1 MAFEDEGFRSPDLA
15 SWIATTRS
23 RFEDWFDLVDSF
35 NQEAMKILL
44 AIKPSQSENQQL
56 VASLLYRRAL
66 QSFQGAVL
74 MAERGMIVDALTLV
88 RSCAETAIAI
98 GSVAG
103 DEKFVDVLVEANDE
117 AILTY
122 SNVLLNDP
130 ESRQFFTPEQL
141 NNLKQ
146 TVAEIRSK
154 YSGSGPRR
162 IKWAQA
168 AINAKMTALTCST
181 FGDFR
186 QSSITTKSATRRSRP
201 NPLLFQRRIS
211 VIRPLTA
218 MLALESEKPISSI
231 MSEQTWFEIVGTRL
245 QDQSKDNDPF
255 AL

>member
-1 MAFEDEGFRSPDLA
+1 
-15 SWIATTRS
+15 
-23 RFEDWFDLVDSF
+23 
-35 NQEAMKILL
+35 MKILL

-74 MAERGMIVDALTLV
+74 MAERGMIADALTLV

-103 DEKFVDVLVEANDE
+103 DEKFVDVLVEAHDE

-130 ESRQFFTPEQL
+130 ESRQFFTSEQI

-162 IKWAQA
+162 IKWTQA
-168 AINAKMTALTCST
+168 AINAKMTALYDTIYRMTSGDASHTTVDALDRHVEPDEHGKIGKLT
-181 FGDFR
+181 FRPKTR
-186 QSSITTKSATRRSRP
+186 Q
-201 NPLLFQRRIS
+201 L
-211 VIRPLTA
+211 
-218 MLALESEKPISSI
+218 
-231 MSEQTWFEIVGTRL
+231 EQTLSFATNALLHAMEAITRVFPREDFERMVKSCENRWQNLNPEFRCITDLNAGL
-245 QDQSKDNDPF
+245 EASPCAAFSGK
-255 AL
+255 L